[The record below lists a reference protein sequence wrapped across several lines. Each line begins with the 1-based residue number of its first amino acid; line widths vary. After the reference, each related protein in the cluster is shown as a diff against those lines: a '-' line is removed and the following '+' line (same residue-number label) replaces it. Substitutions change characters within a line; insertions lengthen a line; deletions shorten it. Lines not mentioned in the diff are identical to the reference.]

1 MHIQSLLSYMVGKS
15 LSLSTFYELTK
26 KIKLVKRLSYGYRN
40 FDFFKNRIFIIFRL
54 YKRDKKKA
62 TPPETSDKV
71 A

>member
-1 MHIQSLLSYMVGKS
+1 M
-15 LSLSTFYELTK
+15 STFYELTK

-40 FDFFKNRIFIIFRL
+40 FDFFKNRIFNIFRL